1 MIAMAL
7 ALEPA
12 VLIADEPS
20 TALDVTIQ
28 AQIIELLQDLN
39 QEHGLSVILITHDL
53 GVVAEIAD
61 RVLVMYAGQVVEQAS
76 LDEIFY
82 DPQHPYTWGL
92 LGSIARLD
100 QDAAERLPQI
110 GGQPPSL
117 LAPPPG
123 CRFAPRCPH
132 AFEKC
137 SELPALEER
146 LPKANDHAD
155 RCWLDP
161 KEKQKL
167 REVDG
172 RIGLEAP
179 EVRRLMAKGDPIL
192 EVEHLVKYFPI
203 KSGIFFD
210 RTVASVKAVDDV
222 SLTLHEGETLGLV
235 GESGLRQV
243 DSLPDDHPAARADRG
258 LREVPRQGAD
268 RPLAQEVGAD
278 QARDPDDLPGPVR
291 LAQPAQAGGADH
303 RRPAA
308 AARARLRDPAPPRG
322 PAADGQGGPSARALQ
337 PLPARVLGRPAA
349 ADRHRPGA
357 RAAARS

>member
-61 RVLVMYAGQVVEQAS
+61 RVLVMYAGQVVEQGS

-100 QDAAERLPQI
+100 HKRAERLSQI

-117 LAPPPG
+117 LAPPAG

-132 AFEKC
+132 AFAKC
-137 SELPALEER
+137 SELPALEQR
-146 LPKANDHAD
+146 LPKAKGHSD

-161 KEKQKL
+161 ADKKRL
-167 REVDG
+167 REVEG
-172 RIGLEAP
+172 RIALEAP
-179 EVRRLMAKGDPIL
+179 EV
-192 EVEHLVKYFPI
+192 
-203 KSGIFFD
+203 
-210 RTVASVKAVDDV
+210 
-222 SLTLHEGETLGLV
+222 
-235 GESGLRQV
+235 
-243 DSLPDDHPAARADRG
+243 PA
-258 LREVPRQGAD
+258 
-268 RPLAQEVGAD
+268 
-278 QARDPDDLPGPVR
+278 
-291 LAQPAQAGGADH
+291 
-303 RRPAA
+303 
-308 AARARLRDPAPPRG
+308 
-322 PAADGQGGPSARALQ
+322 
-337 PLPARVLGRPAA
+337 
-349 ADRHRPGA
+349 
-357 RAAARS
+357 

>member
-1 MIAMAL
+1 MAGPLLEIQELKVDFATDEGTVHAVDGVSFSLESGEVLSIVGESGCGKSVTAMTILGLTRGTNSRISGSVRYQGKDLTTASNDDLEAIRGDRIAMVFQDPMSSFNPVHKIGDQIIEAIQAHREIDKAERRVDHYPFEFSGGMRQRALIAMAL

-61 RVLVMYAGQVVEQAS
+61 RVLVMYAGQVVEQGS

-100 QDAAERLPQI
+100 QDRPDRLPQI

-132 AFEKC
+132 RFEKC
-137 SELPALEER
+137 SELPSLEER
-146 LPKANDHAD
+146 LPQAKGHAD

-161 KEKQKL
+161 KEKKKL

-179 EVRRLMAKGDPIL
+179 EV
-192 EVEHLVKYFPI
+192 
-203 KSGIFFD
+203 
-210 RTVASVKAVDDV
+210 VA
-222 SLTLHEGETLGLV
+222 
-235 GESGLRQV
+235 
-243 DSLPDDHPAARADRG
+243 
-258 LREVPRQGAD
+258 
-268 RPLAQEVGAD
+268 
-278 QARDPDDLPGPVR
+278 
-291 LAQPAQAGGADH
+291 
-303 RRPAA
+303 
-308 AARARLRDPAPPRG
+308 
-322 PAADGQGGPSARALQ
+322 
-337 PLPARVLGRPAA
+337 
-349 ADRHRPGA
+349 
-357 RAAARS
+357 

>member
-1 MIAMAL
+1 MAGPLLEIEDLKVDFATDEGTVHAVDGVSFSLESGEVLSIVGESGCGKSVTAMTILGLTRGTNSRISGSVRYQGKELTTASNDDLETIRGDRIAMVFQDPMSSFNPVHKIGDQIVEAIQAHTEIDKAEAKKKAVEALRSVGIPEAERRADHYPFEFSGGMRQRAMIAMAL

-61 RVLVMYAGQVVEQAS
+61 RVLVMYAGQVVEQGS

-100 QDAAERLPQI
+100 QDRPDRLPQI

-117 LAPPPG
+117 LVPPPG

-132 AFEKC
+132 AFAKC
-137 SELPALEER
+137 SEPPELKER
-146 LPKANDHAD
+146 AARAKGHAD

-161 KEKQKL
+161 TDKKKL

-172 RIGLEAP
+172 RIGLESA
-179 EVRRLMAKGDPIL
+179 EV
-192 EVEHLVKYFPI
+192 
-203 KSGIFFD
+203 
-210 RTVASVKAVDDV
+210 VA
-222 SLTLHEGETLGLV
+222 
-235 GESGLRQV
+235 
-243 DSLPDDHPAARADRG
+243 
-258 LREVPRQGAD
+258 
-268 RPLAQEVGAD
+268 
-278 QARDPDDLPGPVR
+278 
-291 LAQPAQAGGADH
+291 
-303 RRPAA
+303 
-308 AARARLRDPAPPRG
+308 
-322 PAADGQGGPSARALQ
+322 
-337 PLPARVLGRPAA
+337 
-349 ADRHRPGA
+349 
-357 RAAARS
+357 

>member
-1 MIAMAL
+1 MAGPLLEIEDLKVEFATDEGTVHAVGGVSFSLEAGEVLGIVGESGCGKSVTAMTILGLTRGPNARISGSVRYQGKELTTASNDELETIRGDRIAMVFQDPMSSFNPVHKIGDQIIEAIQAHRDLDKRAARKKAVDSLKSVGIPDAERRADHYPFEFSGGMRQRAMIAMAL

-39 QEHGLSVILITHDL
+39 QEQGLSVILITHDL

-61 RVLVMYAGQVVEQAS
+61 RVLVMYAGQVVEQSS
-76 LDEIFY
+76 LDETFY

-100 QDAAERLPQI
+100 QDRPDRLPQI

-117 LAPPPG
+117 LVPPPG

-132 AFEKC
+132 AFAKC
-137 SELPALEER
+137 SEPPELKER
-146 LPKANDHAD
+146 IANASGHAD

-161 KEKQKL
+161 KEKKEL

-179 EVRRLMAKGDPIL
+179 
-192 EVEHLVKYFPI
+192 
-203 KSGIFFD
+203 
-210 RTVASVKAVDDV
+210 
-222 SLTLHEGETLGLV
+222 
-235 GESGLRQV
+235 
-243 DSLPDDHPAARADRG
+243 
-258 LREVPRQGAD
+258 
-268 RPLAQEVGAD
+268 
-278 QARDPDDLPGPVR
+278 
-291 LAQPAQAGGADH
+291 
-303 RRPAA
+303 
-308 AARARLRDPAPPRG
+308 
-322 PAADGQGGPSARALQ
+322 
-337 PLPARVLGRPAA
+337 
-349 ADRHRPGA
+349 
-357 RAAARS
+357 

>member
-1 MIAMAL
+1 MAGPLLEIEDLKVDFATDEGTVHAVDGVSFSLESGEVLSIVGESGCGKSVTAMTILGLTRGTNARIGGSVKYQSKELTSASDEELQAIRGDRIAMVFQDPMSSFNPVHKIGDQIVEAIVAHREMDKSAARKKAVEALKSVGIPEAERRADHYPFEFSGGMRQRAMIAMAL

-61 RVLVMYAGQVVEQAS
+61 RVLVMYAGQVVEQGS

-100 QDAAERLPQI
+100 QDRPDRLPQI
-110 GGQPPSL
+110 AGQPPSL
-117 LAPPPG
+117 LAPPAG
-123 CRFAPRCPH
+123 CRFASRCPH

-137 SELPALEER
+137 SELPALEKR
-146 LPKANDHAD
+146 LPKAPAHLD

-161 KEKQKL
+161 NDKKKL
-167 REVDG
+167 REIEGG

-179 EVRRLMAKGDPIL
+179 EV
-192 EVEHLVKYFPI
+192 
-203 KSGIFFD
+203 
-210 RTVASVKAVDDV
+210 AV
-222 SLTLHEGETLGLV
+222 
-235 GESGLRQV
+235 
-243 DSLPDDHPAARADRG
+243 
-258 LREVPRQGAD
+258 
-268 RPLAQEVGAD
+268 
-278 QARDPDDLPGPVR
+278 
-291 LAQPAQAGGADH
+291 
-303 RRPAA
+303 
-308 AARARLRDPAPPRG
+308 
-322 PAADGQGGPSARALQ
+322 
-337 PLPARVLGRPAA
+337 
-349 ADRHRPGA
+349 
-357 RAAARS
+357 

>member
-1 MIAMAL
+1 MAGPLLDINDLKVDFATDEGTVHAVGGVSFSLESGEVLSIVGESGCGKSVTAMTILGLTRGTNARISGSVKYQGKELTTASEDELETIRGDRIAMVFQDPMSSFNPVYKIGDQIIEAIQAHRDLDKAAAKKKAIESLKSVGIPDAERRADHYPFEFSGGMRQRAMIAMAL

-12 VLIADEPS
+12 ILIADEPT

-28 AQIIELLQDLN
+28 AQIIDLLRDLN

-61 RVLVMYAGQVVEQAS
+61 RVLVMYAGQVLEQGS

-92 LGSIARLD
+92 LGSLTRLD
-100 QDAAERLPQI
+100 RDRPDRLPQI

-117 LAPPPG
+117 IDPPTG

-132 AFEKC
+132 RFEKC

-146 LPKANDHAD
+146 LPRAKGHAD

-161 KEKQKL
+161 SDKKKL

-179 EVRRLMAKGDPIL
+179 E
-192 EVEHLVKYFPI
+192 EV
-203 KSGIFFD
+203 
-210 RTVASVKAVDDV
+210 TA
-222 SLTLHEGETLGLV
+222 
-235 GESGLRQV
+235 
-243 DSLPDDHPAARADRG
+243 
-258 LREVPRQGAD
+258 
-268 RPLAQEVGAD
+268 
-278 QARDPDDLPGPVR
+278 
-291 LAQPAQAGGADH
+291 
-303 RRPAA
+303 
-308 AARARLRDPAPPRG
+308 
-322 PAADGQGGPSARALQ
+322 
-337 PLPARVLGRPAA
+337 
-349 ADRHRPGA
+349 
-357 RAAARS
+357 

>member
-1 MIAMAL
+1 MAGPLLDIKDLKVDFATDEGTVHAVGGVSFSLEAGEVLSIVGESGCGKSVTAMTILGLTRGTNARISGSVRYQGKELTTASNDELETIRGDRIAMVFQDPMSSFNPVHKIGDQIIEAIQAHRDLDKAAAKKKAVESLKSVGIPDAERRADHYPFEFSGGMRQRAMIAMAL

-28 AQIIELLQDLN
+28 AQIINLLRDLN

-61 RVLVMYAGQVVEQAS
+61 RVLVMYAGQVVEQGS

-100 QDAAERLPQI
+100 QDRPDRLPQI

-117 LAPPPG
+117 LAPPAG

-137 SELPALEER
+137 SELPELEHR
-146 LPKANDHAD
+146 ATRAPGHLD
-155 RCWLDP
+155 RCWLDSTD
-161 KEKQKL
+161 KKNL

-179 EVRRLMAKGDPIL
+179 EV
-192 EVEHLVKYFPI
+192 
-203 KSGIFFD
+203 
-210 RTVASVKAVDDV
+210 AV
-222 SLTLHEGETLGLV
+222 
-235 GESGLRQV
+235 
-243 DSLPDDHPAARADRG
+243 
-258 LREVPRQGAD
+258 
-268 RPLAQEVGAD
+268 
-278 QARDPDDLPGPVR
+278 
-291 LAQPAQAGGADH
+291 
-303 RRPAA
+303 
-308 AARARLRDPAPPRG
+308 
-322 PAADGQGGPSARALQ
+322 
-337 PLPARVLGRPAA
+337 
-349 ADRHRPGA
+349 
-357 RAAARS
+357 

>member
-1 MIAMAL
+1 MAGPLLEIEDLKVDFATDEGTVHAVDGVSFSLESGEVLSIVGESGCGKSVTAMTILGLTRGTNSRISGSVRYQGKDLTTASNDELETIRGDRIAMVFQDPMSSFNPVHKIGDQIIEAIQAHREIDKAEAKKKAVEALRSVGIPDAERRADHYPFEFSGGMRQRAMIAMAL

-61 RVLVMYAGQVVEQAS
+61 RVLVMYAGQVVEQGS

-100 QDAAERLPQI
+100 QDRPDRLPQI

-132 AFEKC
+132 RFEKC

-146 LPKANDHAD
+146 LPKAKAHAD

-161 KEKQKL
+161 KDKTKL

-172 RIGLEAP
+172 RIGLESP
-179 EVRRLMAKGDPIL
+179 EV
-192 EVEHLVKYFPI
+192 
-203 KSGIFFD
+203 
-210 RTVASVKAVDDV
+210 VA
-222 SLTLHEGETLGLV
+222 
-235 GESGLRQV
+235 
-243 DSLPDDHPAARADRG
+243 
-258 LREVPRQGAD
+258 
-268 RPLAQEVGAD
+268 
-278 QARDPDDLPGPVR
+278 
-291 LAQPAQAGGADH
+291 
-303 RRPAA
+303 
-308 AARARLRDPAPPRG
+308 
-322 PAADGQGGPSARALQ
+322 
-337 PLPARVLGRPAA
+337 
-349 ADRHRPGA
+349 
-357 RAAARS
+357 

>member
-61 RVLVMYAGQVVEQAS
+61 RVLVMYAGQVVEQGS

-100 QDAAERLPQI
+100 QDRPDRLPQI

-117 LAPPPG
+117 LVPPPG

-132 AFEKC
+132 AFAKC
-137 SELPALEER
+137 SEPPDAEGAHRQGQGPRRPLLARSEGEEAAPR
-146 LPKANDHAD
+146 
-155 RCWLDP
+155 
-161 KEKQKL
+161 
-167 REVDG
+167 G
-172 RIGLEAP
+172 RRPNRPRGAGG
-179 EVRRLMAKGDPIL
+179 RRLVAKGDPIL
-192 EVEHLVKYFPI
+192 EVEHLVKHFPI

-235 GESGLRQV
+235 GESGCGKSTLCRTILQLLEPTAGSVKYRGKELVGLSRKKLEPVRREIQMIFQDPYASLNPHKRVGQIIGDPLQLHGLASGTQLR
-243 DSLPDDHPAARADRG
+243 
-258 LREVPRQGAD
+258 REVQQLMD
-268 RPLAQEVGAD
+268 RVGLQPEHYNRYPHEFSGVSGSESASP
-278 QARDPDDLPGPVR
+278 ARSR
-291 LAQPAQAGGADH
+291 C
-303 RRPAA
+303 
-308 AARARLRDPAPPRG
+308 
-322 PAADGQGGPSARALQ
+322 GPS
-337 PLPARVLGRPAA
+337 
-349 ADRHRPGA
+349 
-357 RAAARS
+357 

>member
-1 MIAMAL
+1 MAGPLLEIDELKVDFATDEGTVHAVDGVSFSLESGEVLSIVGESGCGKSVTAMTILGLTRGTNARISGSVRYQGKELTSASDEELQAIRGDRIAMVFQDPMSSFNPVHKIGDQIVEAIVAHRDIDKREAQKKAVESLRSVGIPDAERRADHYPFEFSGGMRQRAMIAMAL

-12 VLIADEPS
+12 ILIADEPS

-61 RVLVMYAGQVVEQAS
+61 RVLVMYAGQVVEQGS

-100 QDAAERLPQI
+100 QDRPDRLPQI

-117 LAPPPG
+117 LAPPEG

-132 AFEKC
+132 RFEKC
-137 SELPALEER
+137 AELPALEVR
-146 LPKANDHAD
+146 VPTAKDHAD

-161 KEKQKL
+161 KEKKTR
-167 REVDG
+167 REVEG

-179 EVRRLMAKGDPIL
+179 EV
-192 EVEHLVKYFPI
+192 
-203 KSGIFFD
+203 
-210 RTVASVKAVDDV
+210 AV
-222 SLTLHEGETLGLV
+222 
-235 GESGLRQV
+235 
-243 DSLPDDHPAARADRG
+243 
-258 LREVPRQGAD
+258 
-268 RPLAQEVGAD
+268 
-278 QARDPDDLPGPVR
+278 
-291 LAQPAQAGGADH
+291 
-303 RRPAA
+303 
-308 AARARLRDPAPPRG
+308 
-322 PAADGQGGPSARALQ
+322 
-337 PLPARVLGRPAA
+337 
-349 ADRHRPGA
+349 
-357 RAAARS
+357 

>member
-1 MIAMAL
+1 MRQRAMIAMAL

-61 RVLVMYAGQVVEQAS
+61 RVLVMYAGQVVEQGS

-100 QDAAERLPQI
+100 QERAERLSQI

-123 CRFAPRCPH
+123 LPFRA
-132 AFEKC
+132 A
-137 SELPALEER
+137 LPA
-146 LPKANDHAD
+146 
-155 RCWLDP
+155 C
-161 KEKQKL
+161 L
-167 REVDG
+167 REVLRAPRAG
-172 RIGLEAP
+172 GAAAKSQEPCRSLLARAHGQEEAP
-179 EVRRLMAKGDPIL
+179 RGRWPHRAGGPGGAPRERGNPLAKGDPIL
-192 EVEHLVKYFPI
+192 EVEHLVKHFPI

-235 GESGLRQV
+235 GESGCGKSTLCRTIIQLIEPTAGSVKYRGKELVGLSRKNLR
-243 DSLPDDHPAARADRG
+243 
-258 LREVPRQGAD
+258 
-268 RPLAQEVGAD
+268 
-278 QARDPDDLPGPVR
+278 PVR
-291 LAQPAQAGGADH
+291 REIQMIFQDPYASLNPRKRVGQIIGDPL
-303 RRPAA
+303 A
-308 AARARLRDPAPPRG
+308 AARARLGDAAPP
-322 PAADGQGGPSARALQ
+322 
-337 PLPARVLGRPAA
+337 
-349 ADRHRPGA
+349 
-357 RAAARS
+357 